1 MSRHYLVNSST
12 AISHLSPPTRVFDG
26 SCLYDR
32 EVDNVVAFVGVAA
45 VIVVLPGPD
54 MALVLRN
61 GVAHGRRGA
70 VATALGINAGLLVW
84 ALAAALGIAAI
95 LRASGTAFT
104 ILKLAGAA
112 YLVWL
117 GIRALHD
124 AWRGSSSDSSER
136 PPRRKNSPFRQGL
149 LSNLFNPKIAL
160 VYTTLIP
167 QFVDRGGSEIA
178 QTFLLAGIFIAM
190 GLVWLTGYAL
200 LIAKIGELL
209 KRSSVRRLVN
219 AVAGTMLTA
228 LGVRLAFERR

>member
-1 MSRHYLVNSST
+1 M
-12 AISHLSPPTRVFDG
+12 D
-26 SCLYDR
+26 D
-32 EVDNVVAFVGVAA
+32 VVAFAIVAA
-45 VIVVLPGPD
+45 VIVVAPGPD

-61 GVAHGRRGA
+61 GVSQGRRAA

-84 ALAAALGIAAI
+84 ALAAALGVAAV
-95 LRASGTAFT
+95 LHASGTAFT
-104 ILKLAGAA
+104 VLKLAGAV

-117 GIRALHD
+117 GVRALQD
-124 AWRGSSSDSSER
+124 AWRGAPGGSER
-136 PPRRKNSPFRQGL
+136 GRPRRRKMSPFRQGL

-178 QTFLLAGIFIAM
+178 QTFVLAGIFIAM

-200 LIAKIGELL
+200 LVAEIGVLL
-209 KRSSVRRLVN
+209 RRSAVRRVVD
-219 AVAGTMLTA
+219 AVSGTMLTA

>member
-1 MSRHYLVNSST
+1 M
-12 AISHLSPPTRVFDG
+12 
-26 SCLYDR
+26 YDR
-32 EVDNVVAFVGVAA
+32 KMEDVVAFAGVAA
-45 VIVVLPGPD
+45 VIVVVPGPD

-61 GVAHGRRGA
+61 GVTYGRHAA

-84 ALAAALGIAAI
+84 ALAAALGIAAV
-95 LRASGTAFT
+95 LHASGTAFT
-104 ILKLAGAA
+104 VLKLAGAV

-117 GIRALHD
+117 GVRALQD
-124 AWRGSSSDSSER
+124 AWRGGLDGSSSRRSQ
-136 PPRRKNSPFRQGL
+136 RRKMSPFRQGL

-167 QFVDRGGSEIA
+167 QFIDRGGSEVA

-200 LIAKIGELL
+200 LVAKIGTLL
-209 KRSSVRRLVN
+209 KRSTVRRLVN
-219 AVAGTMLTA
+219 AIAGTVLTA

>member
-1 MSRHYLVNSST
+1 V
-12 AISHLSPPTRVFDG
+12 G
-26 SCLYDR
+26 
-32 EVDNVVAFVGVAA
+32 NVVAFAAVAA
-45 VIVVLPGPD
+45 LIVVVPGPD

-61 GVAHGRRGA
+61 GVAYGRRAA

-84 ALAAALGIAAI
+84 AVAAALGVAAVI
-95 LRASGTAFT
+95 QASGTAFT
-104 ILKLAGAA
+104 VLKLAGAA

-117 GIRALHD
+117 GVRALVD
-124 AWRGSSSDSSER
+124 AWRGTDAAR
-136 PPRRKNSPFRQGL
+136 ARAPRGRTSPFRQGL

-178 QTFLLAGIFIAM
+178 QTFVLAGVFIAM

-200 LIAKIGELL
+200 LVAQVGALL
-209 KRSSVRRLVN
+209 RRPSVRRVVN
-219 AVAGTMLTA
+219 AVTGAVLTV